1 MLCRYSSIGNPRTRS
16 ARHLCTD
23 RQGRYARQ
31 PILGNC
37 LRSLTVSRGR
47 RTFFRYAS
55 QSLDGSTMT
64 PPVLI
69 SYPALLPVYP
79 KLYVQC
85 FHPIPI
91 IESSESTASPRQSQ
105 YQCLPPLSVVRAST
119 LVDACSRRSP
129 RIHTHCAY
137 LRYCSYL
144 STLYCDASNVTPC
157 SASGKTPSM
166 FSTPSILSHDR

>member
-16 ARHLCTD
+16 AGHLCTD

-69 SYPALLPVYP
+69 SYPAL
-79 KLYVQC
+79 
-85 FHPIPI
+85 PI

-105 YQCLPPLSVVRAST
+105 YQCLPPLLVVRAST
-119 LVDACSRRSP
+119 LVEACSRRSP